1 MTPAHDTLVLPA
13 PAKLNLF
20 LHVTGRRPDGYHTLQ
35 TLFTLLDHGDT
46 LTLRRADALQLDA
59 PDVPGPVEDN
69 LVWRAARLLQTHTGC
84 TQGAHL
90 TLTKRLPAGGGV
102 GGGSSDAAT
111 ALLGLNRLWRLNLE
125 PAELAALA
133 LQLGADVPV
142 FVHGHTAF
150 AEGIG
155 EQLTPVLLPPCDYV
169 VIHPG
174 ISVATAQIFND
185 RELTRHTPV
194 STVAAFLEPGTRKHF
209 RNDCE
214 PVVRRLFRPI
224 ADALDWLREAVGES
238 HLTGTGACIFAPV
251 PSRQNGT
258 AVLANLPPRWTGF
271 VARSCNRS
279 PLLAALDEHTASHCD
294 NG

>member
-1 MTPAHDTLVLPA
+1 MTSGHPALVLPA

-20 LHVTGRRPDGYHTLQ
+20 LHITGRRPDGYHTLQ
-35 TLFTLLDHGDT
+35 TLFMLLDHGDT
-46 LTLRRADALQLDA
+46 LTLRPADTLRLDA

-84 TQGAHL
+84 TRGAHL
-90 TLTKRLPAGGGV
+90 TLEKRLPAGGGV

-111 ALLGLNRLWRLNLE
+111 ALLGLNHLWQLGLS
-125 PAELAALA
+125 PSTLAGLA

-142 FVHGHTAF
+142 FVQGHSAF

-155 EQLTPVLLPPCDYV
+155 EQLTPVSLPPRDYV

-174 ISVATAQIFND
+174 ISVATAHIFND

-214 PVVRRLFRPI
+214 PVARRLFRPV
-224 ADALDWLREAVGES
+224 AEALDWLEKAVGES

-251 PSRQNGT
+251 PSRQIGT
-258 AVLANLPPRWTGF
+258 SVLANLPPRWTGF

-279 PLLAALDEHTASHCD
+279 PLLDALDAATASHCD